1 MMKIKIKEAREHFRE
16 VHGYKLSM
24 ERLAEMVMTDRKS
37 SIKTKLDTLN
47 RMQRG
52 ELSHPS
58 LDVLD
63 RICTV
68 CEVDLNFLI
77 DRDSVMKL

>member
-1 MMKIKIKEAREHFRE
+1 MKIRIKQARQNFKE

-24 ERLAEMVMTDRKS
+24 ERLAEIVFPDKTS
-37 SIKTKLDTLN
+37 SIETKLNTLYK
-47 RMQRG
+47 MQRG
-52 ELSHPS
+52 ELTHPS

-63 RICTV
+63 RIATV